1 MQLWIP
7 RQGPP
12 PRPPGLVQK
21 FFIAETTWESAEA
34 EGRFWGAPLIWP
46 RAGHTW
52 DDLGLPSL
60 DSVYSL
66 EGNGICPTSCLLGS
80 FMATRRQKR
89 SPITWINNHYPHLL
103 ASHLSLLKRCSFLPR
118 KLFPPFP
125 FSYEGE
131 WISPCVQSLE
141 ASAVLSAAK
150 CTGINVACFAHV
162 HSSAACRFNLHAPGA
177 EPKRVEEVFLHRTHH
192 ALPPN
197 GAPAGER
204 ICPGDLMSDT
214 AWRARRSVRSL
225 SKRSSVPCA
234 VSVSGI
240 PQGLCTQR
248 VCQALCREHTCPSVG
263 ADPSLV
269 LYGYSSGCT
278 GSLPSLRY
286 LTEMGPMPGMPGP
299 AWEQAWASRGQNQA
313 GSPV

>member
-1 MQLWIP
+1 MTRDFLLWTQFTPWKETGNLSHILSP
-7 RQGPP
+7 GEFHGHKETEKVTHYVDKQPLPP
-12 PRPPGLVQK
+12 
-21 FFIAETTWESAEA
+21 FA
-34 EGRFWGAPLIWP
+34 
-46 RAGHTW
+46 
-52 DDLGLPSL
+52 
-60 DSVYSL
+60 
-66 EGNGICPTSCLLGS
+66 C
-80 FMATRRQKR
+80 
-89 SPITWINNHYPHLL
+89 
-103 ASHLSLLKRCSFLPR
+103 LSLVFAKAMHCFLPR

-177 EPKRVEEVFLHRTHH
+177 EPKRVEEAFLHRTHH

-197 GAPAGER
+197 RAPAGER

-214 AWRARRSVRSL
+214 AWRARRSIRSL

-240 PQGLCTQR
+240 PQGVCTQCM
-248 VCQALCREHTCPSVG
+248 CQALCREHTCPSVG

-278 GSLPSLRY
+278 GSPQVCR
-286 LTEMGPMPGMPGP
+286 T
-299 AWEQAWASRGQNQA
+299 
-313 GSPV
+313 